1 MKCKGPNRKLPFRY
15 NDAKVVNA
23 VFTPFMSIQ
32 NIALGVY
39 FMPFTKERTILSDYL
54 IGSENIFNGLRDPFV
69 VLRAHQK
76 NKIPLLQGQRN
87 VLYSDKGA
95 HTNSLNSK
103 QCP

>member
-32 NIALGVY
+32 NIALGIY

-76 NKIPLLQGQRN
+76 NKI
-87 VLYSDKGA
+87 LYCRDRGMSFTLIRA
-95 HTNSLNSK
+95 HT
-103 QCP
+103 QTV